1 MGGWTL
7 AWQGLP
13 EDIEAGPAAVTILEG
28 IEEFVPSGTDA
39 THIPTG
45 FTWNPYGEDE
55 FSFEKGERV
64 ASAAEDADAVVLVLG
79 EGPYS
84 EGFGN
89 TNTLELPEAQRD
101 LIETAAGT
109 ETPVIGVM
117 IAGRPRGTEPAFEP
131 LDAAMMAYQPGT
143 AAGPAI
149 ADVLFGA
156 RNPSGRLPFTWPR
169 SVGQIT
175 NVHNHLPP
183 ALFSGISPQEPLF
196 EFGHGLSYTDF
207 EYSELGLSP
216 GSDPGDDHPYGT
228 LEVRV
233 TVHNA
238 GEVAGTDVVQAY
250 NTQAYG
256 SVIYPD
262 EQLVGFERVSLD
274 PGDSER
280 VEIEAP
286 LSTLMV
292 VPGDVA
298 AAPEGLVL
306 EDGKYA
312 VSIGDLTE
320 TFVLG
325 SSGYTGWEP
334 PEEEESE
341 EDEED
346 DE

>member
-1 MGGWTL
+1 M
-7 AWQGLP
+7 
-13 EDIEAGPAAVTILEG
+13 
-28 IEEFVPSGTDA
+28 
-39 THIPTG
+39 
-45 FTWNPYGEDE
+45 
-55 FSFEKGERV
+55 
-64 ASAAEDADAVVLVLG
+64 
-79 EGPYS
+79 
-84 EGFGN
+84 
-89 TNTLELPEAQRD
+89 
-101 LIETAAGT
+101 
-109 ETPVIGVM
+109 
-117 IAGRPRGTEPAFEP
+117 
-131 LDAAMMAYQPGT
+131 
-143 AAGPAI
+143 
-149 ADVLFGA
+149 
-156 RNPSGRLPFTWPR
+156 
-169 SVGQIT
+169 
-175 NVHNHLPP
+175 
-183 ALFSGISPQEPLF
+183 
-196 EFGHGLSYTDF
+196 
-207 EYSELGLSP
+207 
-216 GSDPGDDHPYGT
+216 
-228 LEVRV
+228 